1 MSLESSEKQSEV
13 TETVTISR
21 ESKPPQI
28 TESSI
33 DLESCPL
40 DQELGFQYLSD
51 GKELTFREFGFP
63 SIMQTPI
70 IMSPPAEP
78 VEQFARTIELPTPI

>member
-40 DQELGFQYLSD
+40 DREL
-51 GKELTFREFGFP
+51 GFP

-70 IMSPPAEP
+70 IMSPPEEP